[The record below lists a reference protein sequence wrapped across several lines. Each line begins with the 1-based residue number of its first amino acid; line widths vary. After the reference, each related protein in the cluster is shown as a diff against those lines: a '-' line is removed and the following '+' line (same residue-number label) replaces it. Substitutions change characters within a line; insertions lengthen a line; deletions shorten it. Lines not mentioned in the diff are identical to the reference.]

1 MAAFIGFEEELGN
14 VSLIRSVLH
23 IPAELGTWQGVW
35 QRLMFSDVQPLLKLL
50 KGRQGQES
58 DLHGLIWVKR
68 IFSDKHDFSENIDD
82 VLPRVRTSV
91 MRTIAQCERVSLIK
105 MFSVH
110 VVDVVCSVGAALL
123 AVNILRS
130 FENRTTEST
139 TYLVTQSVAAA
150 ALVFVL
156 NIFSSSLHAQKIER
170 ETLVVFRVQAFLTRW
185 LNAFVLNLS
194 RREKGRYPTGDIV
207 NLAQTDSRHIAE
219 FFAHAAVDFPVLFVS
234 VSLIVAVMWSIVGQA
249 AWIALFVLLL
259 QIPVSVFFSWLGQNL
274 HGELMRR
281 SDTRLSLVTEW
292 VQAARLVR
300 YFGWSKKFVDDI
312 RRAARREFLQDLRL
326 KAHYSTSF
334 GLSTSWWMLVAVGVF
349 AGFLWFHQEKTASQV
364 FAAIWLSSILGQ
376 QLNPL
381 PWFIRIYAEAK
392 VGSRRLESLF
402 RSQTQSEDIA
412 VRGFSVHPDIEL
424 KMAKA
429 REFCDV
435 EFVLDQVWVEWPDLS
450 VPAIKNVSCVIPA
463 NCLTAIV
470 GPVGAGKS
478 VFIQMLMAEIT
489 PTRGC
494 VFLRCKGRLS
504 AQEWETIEL
513 PLHTPAGVA
522 LLRRVQTFVPQ
533 EAFVAAATVR
543 ENVPLRYL
551 AEGDV
556 QSDADVVRA
565 LECAQLG
572 IDLDTFPA
580 GLSTELG
587 ERGVNLSGG
596 QKQRLSLAR
605 AVHAR
610 RPVVFLDDP
619 LSAVDS
625 ATEAQ
630 LVNRLLLD
638 EWQKQ
643 TTVVWAT
650 HRLAHIRAAHLVVV
664 LDDGQIVEQ
673 GDPKRL
679 LRDENSRLSAIVS
692 SLRKTVAAN
701 ENSGEVSR

>member
-1 MAAFIGFEEELGN
+1 MSLGKVQPIQWSQNYQVALDAFIYKRNIAKFIWFHGELISVN
-14 VSLIRSVLH
+14 MIRSVLH
-23 IPAELGTWQGVW
+23 IPDELGTLQGIW
-35 QRLMFSDVQPLLKLL
+35 QRLMFSDVKPLLKAL
-50 KGRQGQES
+50 KGRAGQES
-58 DLHGLIWVKR
+58 DLHSLIWVKR
-68 IFSDKHDFSENIDD
+68 IFSDKHDFPEKIDD
-82 VLPRVRTSV
+82 VLPRLRASV
-91 MRTIAQCERVSLIK
+91 MKTVTQCERVSLLK

-110 VVDVVCSVGAALL
+110 IVDVICSVGAALL

-130 FENRTTEST
+130 FENRTSGSV
-139 TYLVTQSVAAA
+139 LNIAVQSIVAAI
-150 ALVFVL
+150 LVFVL
-156 NIFSSSLHAQKIER
+156 NVLSSSLHAQKIER
-170 ETLVVFRVQAFLTRW
+170 ESLVVFRVQAYLTRW
-185 LNAFVLNLS
+185 INAFILNLS

-234 VSLIVAVMWSIVGQA
+234 VTLIVAVMWSIVGPA

-259 QIPVSVFFSWLGQNL
+259 QIPVSVFFSWLGQRL
-274 HGELMRR
+274 HGELMKR

-292 VQAARLVR
+292 IQAARLVR
-300 YFGWSKKFVDDI
+300 YFGWSKRFVDDI
-312 RRAARREFLQDLRL
+312 RLAARREFLQDLRL

-349 AGFLWFHQEKTASQV
+349 AGFLWFHQEKSASQV

-392 VGSRRLESLF
+392 VGSERLESVF
-402 RSQTQSEDIA
+402 RAQTQAEDIA
-412 VRGFSVHPDIEL
+412 VRAFSVPADVEL
-424 KMAKA
+424 SVADA
-429 REFCDV
+429 TSFSDV
-435 EFVLDQVWVEWPDLS
+435 EFVLDEVWVEWSDMLS
-450 VPAIKNVSCVIPA
+450 PALKNLSCVIPA
-463 NCLTAIV
+463 NNLTAIV

-478 VFIQMLMAEIT
+478 VLIQVLMAEIT

-494 VFLRCKGRLS
+494 VFLRCKAHNTS
-504 AQEWETIEL
+504 DEFKTIEL

-551 AEGDV
+551 SDIDLQADV
-556 QSDADVVRA
+556 EVVRA

-572 IDLDTFPA
+572 IDLNAFPA

-605 AVHAR
+605 AVHAQ
-610 RPVVFLDDP
+610 RPLVFLDDP

-625 ATEAQ
+625 DTETQ
-630 LVNRLLLD
+630 LV
-638 EWQKQ
+638 
-643 TTVVWAT
+643 
-650 HRLAHIRAAHLVVV
+650 
-664 LDDGQIVEQ
+664 
-673 GDPKRL
+673 
-679 LRDENSRLSAIVS
+679 
-692 SLRKTVAAN
+692 
-701 ENSGEVSR
+701 